1 MSAAQTVRDIIEASR
16 YLVLAT
22 ADAAGRPWSTP
33 LYFAHIGFTEFYW
46 VSSPDAAHSRNIAVR
61 PEVGIAIFD
70 SHAEIGA
77 GQGVYVSA
85 TAELLEDG
93 EIARAIEAFSRRSV
107 AHGAREWTSQDVRP
121 GAGLRLYRAGAGS
134 HSILAKDGQ
143 PDHRISV
150 PLTLWTATG
159 SSRSTALTCAWI
171 LLATRPTR
179 RSCSSA
185 AWAARWTGGRRNSAS
200 GWRRAGDLSSGMTIV
215 TPGGRSAIQPGRR
228 GTRART
234 WRPMW
239 SGCWTRSGGGALTWL
254 VSRWAAPSLSRLRWL
269 IPIALT
275 RWY

>member
-1 MSAAQTVRDIIEASR
+1 MSGAQVVREIIEASR

-107 AHGAREWTSQDVRP
+107 AHGGLECTSEDV
-121 GAGLRLYRAGAGS
+121 RAGAGVRLYCATADS
-134 HSILAKDGQ
+134 HWILAKDGR
-143 PDHRISV
+143 PDHRIPV
-150 PLTLWTATG
+150 PLT
-159 SSRSTALTCAWI
+159 
-171 LLATRPTR
+171 
-179 RSCSSA
+179 
-185 AWAARWTGGRRNSAS
+185 
-200 GWRRAGDLSSGMTIV
+200 
-215 TPGGRSAIQPGRR
+215 
-228 GTRART
+228 
-234 WRPMW
+234 
-239 SGCWTRSGGGALTWL
+239 
-254 VSRWAAPSLSRLRWL
+254 
-269 IPIALT
+269 
-275 RWY
+275 